1 MAKNS
6 PQDLENRLYFSEKL
20 NYLMSQKRVRQIDL
34 HNELGIPKSTLTG
47 YVKGRSLPTAGNLQK
62 LADFFNVKKSD
73 LDSRFLSDPITPTLA
88 PSSTLTKA
96 NDKLVQLTPER
107 QERVLE
113 LAKKELEEQL
123 KEQASMIEENSNPV
137 ELYEVTTVTRLAAG
151 YGYSFDDYD
160 HDIKY
165 VENEPPRHDLA
176 SIVDG
181 DSMLP
186 DYEDGDIVYLRDAGF
201 SRYNGQVC
209 AIAID
214 DQTYIKKVYTEPK
227 GLRLVSINKD
237 YPDRFVGF
245 PPDEGTHIK
254 IFLVIGSD
262 RPVSH

>member
-1 MAKNS
+1 MSLGNKEIMAQNIRRFLDMKGLNPRQLS
-6 PQDLENRLYFSEKL
+6 IALDFKYTTVLDWVNAKTYPRIDKIEIMANYFGVE
-20 NYLMSQKRVRQIDL
+20 
-34 HNELGIPKSTLTG
+34 
-47 YVKGRSLPTAGNLQK
+47 
-62 LADFFNVKKSD
+62 KSD
-73 LDSRFLSDPITPTLA
+73 LVELYDPTQAPSPTLTEA
-88 PSSTLTKA
+88 T
-96 NDKLVQLTPER
+96 DKLVQLTPER

-113 LAKKELEEQL
+113 VATRELEEQL
-123 KEQASMIEENSNPV
+123 KGLETNIEEDSDPV
-137 ELYEVTTVTRLAAG
+137 ELYEVTTVTKLAAG
-151 YGYSFDDYD
+151 YGYSFDDNDYET
-160 HDIKY
+160 KY

-262 RPVSH
+262 TPVNK